1 MKVRES
7 GMPEPELW
15 ETFFDPPK
23 ILTAL
28 GLSAEVSHAIEF
40 GCGYG
45 TFTIPTAQII
55 NGQMTSLEIDE
66 GMIDYTRRRA
76 EAAKLSNVNIIAIDF
91 EAAENALSDECA
103 DYVMLF
109 NILHGDNP
117 GYLLHEAFRLLQPG
131 SPASLIHWNFDP
143 ETPRGPPMTIRPKP
157 NHLQQIVSEV
167 GFIVSEK
174 IELPPHHYG
183 FVFEKPINS

>member
-7 GMPEPELW
+7 GMPDPELW

-28 GLSAEVSHAIEF
+28 ELSADVTHVIEF

-45 TFTIPTAQII
+45 TFTIPAAQIV
-55 NGQMTSLEIDE
+55 NGQVTSLEIDE
-66 GMIDYTRRRA
+66 RMVDYTQRRA
-76 EAAKLSNVNIIAIDF
+76 KDSLLSNIKLIATDF
-91 EAAENALSDECA
+91 EAAASYLSSECA

-109 NILHGDNP
+109 NILHGENP
-117 GYLLHEAFRLLQPG
+117 KYLLSEAFRLLQPG
-131 SPASLIHWNFDP
+131 SLASLIHWNFDP
-143 ETPRGPPMTIRPKP
+143 ETPRGPPMEIRPTP
-157 NHLQQIVSEV
+157 DQLQQIVAEV
-167 GFIVSEK
+167 GFTVGGK

-183 FVFEKPINS
+183 FVFEKPLQ